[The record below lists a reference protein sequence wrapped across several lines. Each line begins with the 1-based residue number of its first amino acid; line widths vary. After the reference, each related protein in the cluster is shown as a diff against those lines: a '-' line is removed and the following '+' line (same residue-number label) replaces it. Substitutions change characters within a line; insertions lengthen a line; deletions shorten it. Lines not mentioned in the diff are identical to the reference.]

1 MCAQRIT
8 EDALAPAPLI
18 VRARTLAAG
27 VQAGAHRSMA
37 RGGSSEFD
45 DFRPYAPG
53 DPLARIDWK
62 AAARTDR
69 LYLRRFRRES
79 QISATIVVDC
89 SASMAFASFGGPSRL
104 RPTKLGRAIE
114 LAAATCAT
122 VIQQQ
127 DRAGVILS
135 NDARAVP
142 PRAGRI
148 TLHECV
154 TRLESARAAGEG
166 GVVRAMRTIAEQGGR
181 HDLVVVITDAL
192 DPPDALLDA
201 VARLRHAG
209 HARRTSDV
217 AVLQVLTDDEL
228 DLAHAPTARFADPES
243 GDVTQAAPT
252 SVAVEY
258 AMRVRAH
265 VDDLHTRLSA
275 MGARHTLH
283 RTSQAP
289 LQALFDLFAHEGAL
303 TR

>member
-1 MCAQRIT
+1 MCAQRIA
-8 EDALAPAPLI
+8 EDALVPAPLI

-27 VQAGAHRSMA
+27 VQAGAHRSAA

-53 DPLARIDWK
+53 DPLTRIDWK

-79 QISATIVVDC
+79 QISATVVIDC
-89 SASMAFASFGGPSRL
+89 SASMAFASFDGPSRL
-104 RPTKLGRAIE
+104 RPTKLDRALE
-114 LAAATCAT
+114 LAAAVCAT

-148 TLHECV
+148 ALHECV
-154 TRLESARAAGEG
+154 TRLESARPAGKG
-166 GVVRAMRTIAEQGGR
+166 GVARAMRTIAEQGGR
-181 HDLVVVITDAL
+181 PDLVIIITDAL
-192 DPPDALLDA
+192 DPPEALLDA
-201 VARLRHAG
+201 AARLRHAG
-209 HARRTSDV
+209 HAHRTSDL
-217 AVLQVLTDDEL
+217 AMLQVLTDDEF
-228 DLAHAPTARFADPES
+228 DIAHSPTARFADPES
-243 GDVTQAAPT
+243 GDVTYATPT
-252 SVAVEY
+252 SVAADY
-258 AMRVRAH
+258 AACVRAH
-265 VDDLHTRLSA
+265 IDDLHARLTA

-289 LQALFDLFAHEGAL
+289 LQAIFDLFAHEGAL